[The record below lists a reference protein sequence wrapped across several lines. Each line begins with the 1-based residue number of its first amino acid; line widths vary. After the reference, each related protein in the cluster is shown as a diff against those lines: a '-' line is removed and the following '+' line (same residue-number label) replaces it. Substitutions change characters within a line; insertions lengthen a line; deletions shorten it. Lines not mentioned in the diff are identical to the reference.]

1 MEITY
6 IYDDR
11 YEIYRRIMK
20 ETNTTYTVADCNGDS
35 YKINKSKN
43 PKLKTLIIAHV
54 GDRVYHTRHKE
65 YGNIEKVDI
74 NDYNQTYRVKWDNR
88 DTMPDWPATENVIVI
103 DY

>member
-6 IYDDR
+6 VYDKR
-11 YEIYRRIMK
+11 YETYRRIMK
-20 ETNTTYTVADCNGDS
+20 ETDTMYKIANGDGDW
-35 YKINKSKN
+35 YEMDKPEN

-54 GDRVYHTRHKE
+54 GDRIYHTSYKE
-65 YGNIEKVDI
+65 YGTIDKVDI

-88 DTMPDWPATENVIVI
+88 DTMHDWPATENVIVI